1 MPQHDHRR
9 LFQPQLRGGQHAPMP
24 GDQLAILGH
33 EARHGPAELGHAGG
47 KLCDLVGTMLL
58 GIAGIGL
65 EPGQR
70 PVLDPLGGEGEGH
83 VRVIL
88 FDRFRCNAKR
98 DSSMKSCYIR
108 ILYWCPVA
116 QPEGMRCTLLSAS
129 VASIHSGE
137 RGFGGN
143 SGRRCRRTGR
153 QDEFLQRGLH
163 WTPSWIPA
171 GLRSPGYPPRSP
183 PYKPLLLRGYF
194 RFRGGLHAGWTPKK
208 TALSLAK
215 LRASPASIRSAR
227 KGTVKSMA

>member
-1 MPQHDHRR
+1 M
-9 LFQPQLRGGQHAPMP
+9 
-24 GDQLAILGH
+24 
-33 EARHGPAELGHAGG
+33 
-47 KLCDLVGTMLL
+47 
-58 GIAGIGL
+58 
-65 EPGQR
+65 
-70 PVLDPLGGEGEGH
+70 
-83 VRVIL
+83 RVIL

-215 LRASPASIRSAR
+215 LRATPASIRFGPERNR
-227 KGTVKSMA
+227 KTMTWWPGPRLDPAPDPGKPAAAGRPAHASPEYIPFVALGRGSVNPHRCLSENSLTG

>member
-1 MPQHDHRR
+1 M
-9 LFQPQLRGGQHAPMP
+9 
-24 GDQLAILGH
+24 
-33 EARHGPAELGHAGG
+33 
-47 KLCDLVGTMLL
+47 
-58 GIAGIGL
+58 
-65 EPGQR
+65 
-70 PVLDPLGGEGEGH
+70 
-83 VRVIL
+83 RVIL

-215 LRASPASIRSAR
+215 LRASPASIRKSPGRNQEFNGLADWTPTGPFGGPR
-227 KGTVKSMA
+227 KPAVRAVPRAASTHLSNLLFTYRRDGKSVWQKF